1 MGFTET
7 QGLAGVWV
15 EKRDL
20 HVQTLV
26 HSVAPKGQKRRSKG
40 SKGGLGIGV
49 PQASLGPRGLGA
61 FGCSVGR
68 GLGRSACAGHQGR

>member
-15 EKRDL
+15 ERRDR

-26 HSVAPKGQKRRSKG
+26 HSVAPRGQKRRSKG
-40 SKGGLGIGV
+40 ST
-49 PQASLGPRGLGA
+49 
-61 FGCSVGR
+61 
-68 GLGRSACAGHQGR
+68 